1 MGFMMKRS
9 GVWEEAAKVCKKV
22 DGAWVEQTDL
32 ASVIPDNVRYRNG
45 GEYVASV
52 KTVTITGT
60 GNASYCVVAIDGT
73 RYYKAATVEVLSYTE
88 IEIYIGNVPYASRCF
103 IALNGEVVQQGTGT
117 YYYTVDKNCEIKI
130 TAKGT
135 SPLLY
140 YEVEITTEG

>member
-1 MGFMMKRS
+1 MGFMLKQS
-9 GVWEEAAKVCKKV
+9 GAWVDASKVYKKIS
-22 DGAWVEQTDL
+22 GAWVEQTDL

-60 GNASYCVVAIDGT
+60 GNSSSCVVTINGT

-88 IEIYIGNVPYASRCF
+88 IEIYIGNVYHASRCF

-117 YYYTVDKNCEIKI
+117 YYYTVDKDCEIKI

>member
-60 GNASYCVVAIDGT
+60 GNSSSCVVTIDGN
-73 RYYKAATVEVLSYTE
+73 RYYNAATVEVPSYTE
-88 IEIYIGNVPYASRCF
+88 IKIYVGSVYNASRCF
-103 IALNGEVVQQGTGT
+103 IALNGEVVQQGEGT
-117 YYYTVDKNCEIKI
+117 YYYTVNKDCEIKL
-130 TAKGT
+130 TGKGSAPT
-135 SPLLY
+135 RY